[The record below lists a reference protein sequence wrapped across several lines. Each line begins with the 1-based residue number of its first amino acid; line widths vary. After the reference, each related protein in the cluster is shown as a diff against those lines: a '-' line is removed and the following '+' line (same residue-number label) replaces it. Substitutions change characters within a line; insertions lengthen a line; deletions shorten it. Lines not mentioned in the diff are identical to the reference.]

1 MNTCGKVFHAIA
13 CALEAA
19 SPLLQ
24 NMFAEL
30 MTPER
35 LAKREAVP
43 VPPATGVDPALAHD
57 AFSKAVEFV
66 YTGTVEWGAGEAGAS
81 AEEEEARLVPAVLAT
96 AHHLQMESLQ
106 DWCLESLARRAAG
119 PEGGRESAVHAA
131 LDGPAPHEATLG
143 RCRALADACAAWAAE
158 ALAARVA
165 ADGDDEC
172 GTGSE
177 LDEDTHNADPAAA
190 ASALPSPWC
199 GALEPAMEAWV
210 CGVARTMA
218 AGR

>member
-1 MNTCGKVFHAIA
+1 
-13 CALEAA
+13 
-19 SPLLQ
+19 
-24 NMFAEL
+24 
-30 MTPER
+30 MTRER
-35 LAKREAVP
+35 LFKCDAVP

-66 YTGTVEWGAGEAGAS
+66 YTGTVEWGAEEAGDS

-96 AHHLQMESLQ
+96 AHHLQMENLQ
-106 DWCLESLARRAAG
+106 DWCLESLARRAMA
-119 PEGGRESAVHAA
+119 PETARRAMAPERGRESAVRAA

-190 ASALPSPWC
+190 ASALPSAWR